1 MVLPFIAAGVTE
13 FLNEGKRQKDLY
25 ANRQQELAVEDKKLE
40 GQKRLVDYKANLERS
55 KAATKNAEYNQSLF
69 GVNYNTTGMTTFPQK
84 AQAAVTAVSSDPEGA
99 ISYLKSLKDSG
110 NNKLYQQEMAR
121 FKNMYQTYQKDIA
134 KLSGT
139 ERGVAGVPDM
149 VRALPGLLKFMSAE
163 GLGDLGGF
171 LKGQNAAFEQTVTQ
185 AIREKQA
192 NALRKKARDKSPAV
206 QAAVERFIESGVSLK
221 DTPPDE
227 LISGYSTK
235 LNQPL
240 LPPGTQSSNAGKQ
253 LGSFYSKS
261 SQNWQT
267 DDFNA
272 VGTHFRVGFTV
283 GQAERL
289 KGIGAQKHD
298 KEVSRA
304 YDASFRLFNSEKPL
318 TRRGQYALADPALE
332 EQLAHRNLM
341 KDPAIRDSI
350 KRKQDIYNTMKRV
363 SAPLIQIADLIG
375 DKNVNVGFAGLVEK
389 FRGGASAQVNYM
401 LGMIGIGGSKTK
413 REDGESDA
421 EFETRKKDRGLLYN
435 TLNESLR
442 DVKRLEGKD
451 VLTADEKQSLISSL
465 GNLSAFLLARYV
477 QEDDNKISNDD
488 VKQMKKNIGIDD
500 WIASKG
506 QVRAKLNYFI
516 KDAQKIMMRL
526 EGYSTAR
533 KPNASSK
540 NYQHA
545 QLWERMMEESGGV
558 NVNTGKV
565 ILTPQ
570 AQLARDKQI
579 EQTAITGKVFGKI
592 PGDVPVT
599 FSDKEAFSVI
609 TQVAGNLN
617 IPRSEISLERGV
629 LPTGAFEFND
639 VLTKQVRSA
648 AAQKAQ
654 VSTNMYVTSVEFGNN
669 VKQALF
675 KLNLVDGKL
684 IPVFKEAYDTPEE
697 LLRGMGV
704 TPSAKPNGQ
713 NVVSEN
719 RTAKKVIPPAT
730 NNTAAIEQ
738 QKQDIKNKIQRNKNR
753 AIRDPSIERELLS
766 LENQLKQLQGQQ

>member
-1 MVLPFIAAGVTE
+1 MLLPFIAAGVTE

-40 GQKRLVDYKANLERS
+40 GQKRLVDYKASLERS

-84 AQAAVTAVSSDPEGA
+84 AQAGVTAVSSDPEGA
-99 ISYLKSLKDSG
+99 ISYLKSLKASG

-139 ERGVAGVPDM
+139 KEGVAGVPDM
-149 VRALPGLLKFMSAE
+149 NRALPGLLKIMSAE
-163 GLGDLGGF
+163 GLEDLGGF
-171 LKGQNAAFEQTVTQ
+171 LRVQNASFTQTATQ
-185 AIREKQA
+185 AIREQQA

-221 DTPPDE
+221 DIQADE

-253 LGSFYSKS
+253 LGSFYSKPY
-261 SQNWQT
+261 WET

-283 GQAERL
+283 GQEERL
-289 KGIGAQKHD
+289 KDSGAQKHD
-298 KEVSRA
+298 REVSRA

-318 TRRGQYALADPALE
+318 TRRGQYALANPALE
-332 EQLAHRNLM
+332 EQLAHRDLM

-363 SAPLIQIADLIG
+363 STPLIQIADLIA

-389 FRGGASAQVNYM
+389 FRGGASAQVSYM
-401 LGMIGIGGSKTK
+401 LDMIGIGGSKTK

-421 EFETRKKDRGLLYN
+421 AFKARKKDRGLLYS
-435 TLNESLR
+435 TLNESLM
-442 DVKRLEGKD
+442 DVERLEGKD
-451 VLTADEKQSLISSL
+451 VLTTDEKQSLISSL

-500 WIASKG
+500 WIASEG

-516 KDAQKIMMRL
+516 KDAQKVMMRL
-526 EGYSTAR
+526 EGYSTGR
-533 KPNASSK
+533 RPNASSK

-565 ILTPQ
+565 ILSPQ

-579 EQTAITGKVFGKI
+579 EQTAITGKIFGKI
-592 PGDVPVT
+592 PGNVPIT
-599 FSDKEAFSVI
+599 FSDKEAFSAI
-609 TQVAGNLN
+609 KQVAGNLN
-617 IPRSEISLERGV
+617 MPLSEISLRRGV

-639 VLTKQVRSA
+639 NLTKKVRLA
-648 AAQKAQ
+648 AAQKNQ

-675 KLNLVDGKL
+675 KLDLVDGKL

-697 LLRGMGV
+697 LLRSMGV
-704 TPSAKPNGQ
+704 TPPANPDGP
-713 NVVSEN
+713 NVVSKN
-719 RTAKKVIPPAT
+719 RTAKKVTPPAT

-753 AIRDPSIERELLS
+753 AIRDASIERELLS

>member
-40 GQKRLVDYKANLERS
+40 GQKRLVDYKASLERS

-84 AQAAVTAVSSDPEGA
+84 AQAGA
-99 ISYLKSLKDSG
+99 ISYLKSLKASG

-139 ERGVAGVPDM
+139 KEGVAGVPDM
-149 VRALPGLLKFMSAE
+149 NRALPGLVKIMNANGMEDIRNYLV
-163 GLGDLGGF
+163 
-171 LKGQNAAFEQTVTQ
+171 GQNASFGMIQ
-185 AIREKQA
+185 AQA
-192 NALRKKARDKSPAV
+192 TRMQQADDLRKKAKDKSPAV

-221 DTPPDE
+221 DIQAPE
-227 LISGYSTK
+227 LISGYSTP
-235 LNQPL
+235 LNQQR

-253 LGSFYSKS
+253 LGSYYSKS

-283 GQAERL
+283 GQADRL

-304 YDASFRLFNSEKPL
+304 YDASFRLFTAEKPL

-332 EQLAHRNLM
+332 EQLAHRDLM

-363 SAPLIQIADLIG
+363 STPLIQIADLIA

-389 FRGGASAQVNYM
+389 FKGGASAQVSYM
-401 LGMIGIGGSKTK
+401 LDMIGIGGSKTK

-421 EFETRKKDRGLLYN
+421 AFKARKKDRGLLYS
-435 TLNESLR
+435 TLNESLM
-442 DVKRLEGKD
+442 DVERLEGKD
-451 VLTADEKQSLISSL
+451 VLTTDEKQSLISSL

-500 WIASKG
+500 WIASEG

-516 KDAQKIMMRL
+516 KDAQKVMMRL

-565 ILTPQ
+565 ILSPQ

-579 EQTAITGKVFGKI
+579 EQTAITGKIFGPI
-592 PGDVPVT
+592 PGNVPIT
-599 FSDKEAFSVI
+599 FSDKEAFSAI
-609 TQVAGNLN
+609 KQVAGNLN
-617 IPRSEISLERGV
+617 MPLSEISLRRGV
-629 LPTGAFEFND
+629 LPTSAFEFND
-639 VLTKQVRSA
+639 NLTKKVRLA
-648 AAQKAQ
+648 AAQKNQ
-654 VSTNMYVTSVEFGNN
+654 VFANMYVTSVEFGNN

-675 KLNLVDGKL
+675 KLDLVDGKL

-697 LLRGMGV
+697 LLRSMGV
-704 TPSAKPNGQ
+704 TPPANPKGP
-713 NVVSEN
+713 NVVSKN
-719 RTAKKVIPPAT
+719 RTARKVTPPAT

-753 AIRDPSIERELLS
+753 AIRDASIERELLS